1 MNIDYSMAAPSMAHV
16 YGNVTSFVT
25 EYIKQLFPE
34 NQFRTVYINTTI
46 AYRNFAKF
54 NINTNREFFKK
65 RKPMLIVKPRLEI
78 DTSDAFL
85 DGTLFTTRI
94 TDMVDPREWGNLQDF
109 ILDKKNALYIKFLMN
124 RLIMYYDVSLVY
136 ETQMRQINHL
146 HYLKNRVRQNAPF
159 NVSTNLESM
168 IGRDM
173 IILLTKLAGIECV
186 NGDEMDVPKIMDYL
200 NRHAVYPVTYKM
212 KDSVGREEFF
222 RYHPANIE
230 LTFSNLDI
238 DGGDKTGQITDN
250 FFLNF
255 TVRAEFSTAGMYYLF
270 SGKKAI
276 EDKYKDFGPDSG
288 SSASGVIVPMFTSKG
303 IFDAY
308 VPDGWNVYMCPTF
321 HIDPSDPKPY
331 ILDVEN
337 NIFNESLKACAEYH
351 RKFNIPMSTFIDLK
365 AIKNNRVM
373 SLERKEYEILW
384 ESNPLSI
391 KVYNWNPAATYRL
404 LVSVNTIYINEL
416 IGRIFGKDEEK

>member
-173 IILLTKLAGIECV
+173 IILLTKLAGIDCV

-270 SGKKAI
+270 SG
-276 EDKYKDFGPDSG
+276 
-288 SSASGVIVPMFTSKG
+288 
-303 IFDAY
+303 
-308 VPDGWNVYMCPTF
+308 
-321 HIDPSDPKPY
+321 
-331 ILDVEN
+331 
-337 NIFNESLKACAEYH
+337 
-351 RKFNIPMSTFIDLK
+351 
-365 AIKNNRVM
+365 
-373 SLERKEYEILW
+373 
-384 ESNPLSI
+384 
-391 KVYNWNPAATYRL
+391 
-404 LVSVNTIYINEL
+404 
-416 IGRIFGKDEEK
+416 